1 MIEDVGDHLLGH
13 RSAYKQSH
21 GHHRSG
27 SLAIKLNE
35 VAQWAHVSNVR
46 KHTQKSYLKR
56 LSEARVEILP
66 L

>member
-27 SLAIKLNE
+27 SLAIKRNE
-35 VAQWAHVSNVR
+35 VAQWAPI
-46 KHTQKSYLKR
+46 T
-56 LSEARVEILP
+56 RVQCA
-66 L
+66 

>member
-35 VAQWAHVSNVR
+35 VAQWAPI
-46 KHTQKSYLKR
+46 T
-56 LSEARVEILP
+56 RVQCA
-66 L
+66 